1 MKVQANISDTTDS
14 EDEYNVNGTLNI
26 TLDRKEIAQLIAEQ
40 YKPLLERYPD
50 LKIQHLD
57 TNLGDYTLFLDFCVE
72 TDNEHKLPSDI
83 QEVIEWWLQHRHE
96 RPTGDLTYGQL
107 EDFTLFACPYC
118 EGADFELDQNFLENG
133 KLWARCKGCGRN
145 FNGE

>member
-14 EDEYNVNGTLNI
+14 EEEHNVNGTLNI
-26 TLDRKEIAQLIAEQ
+26 TLDRQEIARLIAEQ

-72 TDNEHKLPSDI
+72 PDNEHKLPSDM
-83 QEVIEWWLQHRHE
+83 QEVIEWWLQNRHR
-96 RPTGDLTYGQL
+96 
-107 EDFTLFACPYC
+107 
-118 EGADFELDQNFLENG
+118 
-133 KLWARCKGCGRN
+133 
-145 FNGE
+145 